1 MASTNKKGN
10 KKRTVDNWKRKKW
23 YTISADSLFENREL
37 GKTVSLDSKNLNG
50 RIIKKTLNEITNN
63 IRDSNY
69 ELSFKITKVVAGNAQ
84 TELILM
90 NTKPVYLKRIARR
103 GTSKIENVIF
113 VTTKDGKNLKLKVV
127 FVSGKKYPT
136 PLRKEARNQIKDF
149 YTQEIKSKTLK
160 EAWNDIVY
168 QKFTEKAKKK
178 LVKLGYV
185 RTVIVAK
192 AKLL

>member
-1 MASTNKKGN
+1 MASGSKKSN

-23 YTISADSLFENREL
+23 YTISADSLFDSREL
-37 GKTVSLDSKNLNG
+37 GKTVALDSKTLNG
-50 RIIKKTLNEITNN
+50 RVIKKTLNEITNN

-69 ELSFKITKVVAGNAQ
+69 VLSFRITKVVAGNAN

-103 GTSKIENVIF
+103 GTSKIENIIF
-113 VTTKDGKNLKLKVV
+113 VTTKDNHNLKLKVV

-136 PLRKEARNQIKDF
+136 ALRKEARNQIKDF

>member
-1 MASTNKKGN
+1 MVSENKGN

-23 YTISADSLFENREL
+23 YTVTADSLFDSREL
-37 GKTVSLDSKNLNG
+37 GKTVALDSKLLNG
-50 RIIKKTLNEITNN
+50 RVIKKTLNEITNN
-63 IRDSNY
+63 MRDSNY
-69 ELSFKITKVVAGNAQ
+69 ILSFKITKVIAGNAN
-84 TELILM
+84 TELILV

-103 GTSKIENVIF
+103 GTSKIEKVIF
-113 VTTKDGKNLKLKVV
+113 ATTKDGKNLKLKVV

-136 PLRKEARNQIKDF
+136 ALRKEARNQIKNF
-149 YTQEIKSKTLK
+149 YTQEIKNKTLK

-185 RTVIVAK
+185 RTVVIAK